1 MIDDDHLQRD
11 VRCAGLRYAVD
22 DQPGIRRVRA
32 SKHSFRYL
40 GPDGKPIRRPA
51 TLRRIAALAIPPAYS
66 QVWIAADP
74 RAHLQATGVDARGR
88 KQYRYHPEWRRSR
101 DAAKFRKMVEFG
113 RALPRLRRRIRND
126 LQQPGLPR
134 SKVLALLAALL
145 DRTRLRI
152 GNESY
157 ARSNGS
163 FGLTTLRTHHVQDLR
178 PGGLRLTF
186 RGKSGHDF
194 DVPLKDPALVR
205 LINRCKRIPGR
216 PLFQYID
223 EQGRRNRISASQV
236 NEYLHALM
244 GDQFTAKDFRTW
256 GATLSA
262 YRLLCRTPVPD
273 SSAESACRKEIA
285 TVVRQVADAMGNTPA
300 VCRAHYINPLVIRAW
315 MNRRLPRANANR
327 LSERSLIRLLADE
340 AGA

>member
-1 MIDDDHLQRD
+1 MIDDAHLQRD
-11 VRCAGLRYAVD
+11 VRRAGLRYVAD
-22 DQPGIRRVRA
+22 DQPGIRRVGQ
-32 SKHSFRYL
+32 SKQAFRYL
-40 GPDGKPIRRPA
+40 GPDGKPIRQPA

-74 RAHLQATGVDARGR
+74 RAHLQATGLDARGR
-88 KQYRYHPEWRRSR
+88 KQYRYHPEWRRGR
-101 DAAKFRKMVEFG
+101 DAAKFSKMAEFG
-113 RALPRLRRRIRND
+113 RALPRLRRRIRRD

-134 SKVLALLAALL
+134 SKVLALLTALL

-178 PGGLRLTF
+178 PGGLRLNF

-194 DVPLKDPALVR
+194 DVPLKDPSLVR
-205 LINRCKRIPGR
+205 LIKRCQRIPGR
-216 PLFQYID
+216 PLFQYLD

-244 GDQFTAKDFRTW
+244 GDRFTAKDFRTW

-262 YRLLCRTPVPD
+262 YRLLSRTPLPD
-273 SSAESACRKEIA
+273 SSTENAQRKQIA
-285 TVVRQVADAMGNTPA
+285 AMVRQVADSMGNTPA

-315 MNRRLPRANANR
+315 MNRRLPRTSASR
-327 LSERSLIRLLADE
+327 LSERSLIQLLGDE
-340 AGA
+340 AAR